1 MPSRVPSP
9 SSISKK
15 YIEVAILEEKLAA
28 IVVKVRL
35 WDVEEDAL
43 RLRCARFV
51 LLGWTRNSDTG
62 HCGERILE
70 WSSAHRIG
78 R

>member
-1 MPSRVPSP
+1 MPSRIPSP

-43 RLRCARFV
+43 RTTLRPVCIIRMDTKFRHPAIVAR
-51 LLGWTRNSDTG
+51 GY
-62 HCGERILE
+62 
-70 WSSAHRIG
+70 SSGVVHIE
-78 R
+78 